1 MLFSPAWASI
11 HETDGR
17 LTARSRKVSNWRDS
31 GLDIS
36 DRWSLTGASA
46 AALPRCLSNFRAM
59 RSLYHPI
66 SRLRD
71 FTRSSS
77 KTSVRLVN
85 RGSGWY
91 SYWHKPLILFFTH
104 QAPQILLQQPLAGR
118 PEARPTRVRYGDSVC
133 RRVCRQYDMKR
144 LLHSLLVFGLRSPAT
159 RLLLHFFFNKW
170 PRKTTKKPPRFRIT
184 RPLWDKLPVNIP
196 HKGQVIR
203 KAFLVNDVIL
213 YSSVTEE
220 GVWNIHDIDARSLCP
235 FCSKH
240 IIIQTICKE

>member
-1 MLFSPAWASI
+1 
-11 HETDGR
+11 
-17 LTARSRKVSNWRDS
+17 
-31 GLDIS
+31 
-36 DRWSLTGASA
+36 
-46 AALPRCLSNFRAM
+46 M

-71 FTRSSS
+71 FTRSSC

-91 SYWHKPLILFFTH
+91 SYWHKPLIVFFTH

-159 RLLLHFFFNKW
+159 RLLLHFFSTNGPGKQLRNHQGSVLLALCEINCRWISLTKGKW
-170 PRKTTKKPPRFRIT
+170 YEKPFY
-184 RPLWDKLPVNIP
+184 LMMLYC
-196 HKGQVIR
+196 
-203 KAFLVNDVIL
+203 IL
-213 YSSVTEE
+213 
-220 GVWNIHDIDARSLCP
+220 A
-235 FCSKH
+235 
-240 IIIQTICKE
+240 